1 MNCCTV
7 IQNARLQKE
16 KFDGDLTPQ
25 RKISRD
31 GVWIGLLR
39 LLMFLAQKLREIKQE
54 EKTISDAK
62 ELDCCKNDLF
72 LSSLASLLGPRWFE
86 KFLCEIS
93 MVDEN

>member
-1 MNCCTV
+1 MNCYTV

-25 RKISRD
+25 RKISRG

-39 LLMFLAQKLREIKQE
+39 LLMFWAQKLREIKQE

-62 ELDCCKNDLF
+62 ESDCC
-72 LSSLASLLGPRWFE
+72 
-86 KFLCEIS
+86 
-93 MVDEN
+93 